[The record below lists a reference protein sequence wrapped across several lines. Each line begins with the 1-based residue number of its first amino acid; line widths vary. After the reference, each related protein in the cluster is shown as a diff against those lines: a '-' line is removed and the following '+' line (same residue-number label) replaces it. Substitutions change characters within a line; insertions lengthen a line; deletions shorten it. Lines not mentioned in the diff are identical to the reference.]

1 MKQKNALLI
10 RIFACIC
17 SVLLLTACSSNTTNN
32 ADKETPKEKVLL
44 VGTQN
49 DYPPF
54 AFADE
59 NNQLTGFDV
68 DVLKEVG
75 ERLDGYT
82 IKFVATPWDSMFLSL
97 ESNKIQAI
105 ADQVA
110 VTEQRQEKYLFSD
123 ESYFSAET
131 VIVTDKE
138 NDDVESLKDLEGK
151 KVGAL
156 AGDSYTLILE
166 EYNETA
172 ENKINLVYSESGN
185 PSEILQDI
193 QTGRLDAYVN
203 DPIMIHQVI
212 DKFDLDLKIVGQPIV
227 NDAIGVVFKKDED
240 GKNLKALIDPIL
252 KEMKVD
258 GTLAKLS
265 EKWTG
270 GVYIPN

>member
-1 MKQKNALLI
+1 MKQNNVLLI
-10 RIFACIC
+10 RIAVCIF
-17 SVLLLTACSSNTTNN
+17 SILLLAACSSNSAKNG
-32 ADKETPKEKVLL
+32 DKNDTEEKVIL

-68 DVLKEVG
+68 DVLQEVG

-131 VIVTDKE
+131 VIVTNKE
-138 NDDVESLKDLEGK
+138 NDHVESLKDLEGK

-166 EYNETA
+166 KYNETA
-172 ENKINLVYSESGN
+172 ENEIKLVYSESGN

-203 DPIMIHQVI
+203 DPIMIHKVI

-252 KEMKVD
+252 KEMKAD
-258 GTLAKLS
+258 GTLAQLS